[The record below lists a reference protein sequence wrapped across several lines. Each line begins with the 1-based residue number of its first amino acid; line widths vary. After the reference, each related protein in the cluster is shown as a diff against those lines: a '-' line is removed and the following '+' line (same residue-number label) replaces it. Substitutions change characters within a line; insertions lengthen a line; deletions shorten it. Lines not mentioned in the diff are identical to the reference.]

1 MTDILVWHRV
11 KASTQ
16 SKITDLQFAVGID
29 QKIPWFEVSVNDRCG
44 MDVLHA

>member
-1 MTDILVWHRV
+1 MTDILVWRRV

-29 QKIPWFEVSVNDRCG
+29 QEISRFEVSVDDRCG